1 MLGRLSW
8 VDRAGFP
15 NFAQLC
21 ETIGVMSTT
30 PPQTPPTA
38 SRPTMSYA
46 RARLFLGTSCV
57 GMWVVIAAASLSFGV
72 PERVFSSSTSFT
84 AGFGQLVGVIFAYTA
99 ISGAF
104 DLFGGFLLPKEYG
117 RVTPKLGRFLRHWFR
132 GAALHGVIL
141 VLVGLILLTAARLG
155 GFWLTLTLYLA
166 LSLLLV
172 YGQLTLARAIGGLR
186 RTPNANGVTVLSS
199 PYPHFTGGMV
209 GLGKG
214 RLIVPQMWQKE
225 LSDEAFGVL
234 VKRKMALIENG
245 SRLGGVVLALVWNLT
260 GFLLAYGLA
269 GTLATV
275 AGLVSFSLWSTLW
288 AFLGVL
294 VLPTLSKRG
303 VFAGDALALAG
314 GADEGVL
321 ITAIEQLDRD
331 QDDEYS
337 RAAGVETI
345 FHPVPSAARR
355 VAKLNVPAATWGLWH
370 VARVALYLSW
380 ANLSLLPRAVHCNI
394 GRPEVWVLLP
404 SD

>member
-1 MLGRLSW
+1 MNMTS
-8 VDRAGFP
+8 P
-15 NFAQLC
+15 Q
-21 ETIGVMSTT
+21 
-30 PPQTPPTA
+30 QTPSGA
-38 SRPTMSYA
+38 AQPTMSYA

-57 GMWVVIAAASLSFGV
+57 GMWVVVAALSLAFGL
-72 PERVFSSSTSFT
+72 PEQVFSSSISLT

-117 RVTPKLGRFLRHWFR
+117 RVTPSLGRFLGHWFR

-141 VLVGLILLTAARLG
+141 VGVGFILLSAARLG
-155 GFWLTLTLYLA
+155 GFWLTLILYLA

-172 YGQLTLARAIGGLR
+172 YAQLVLARAIGGLR
-186 RTPNANGVTVLSS
+186 QVSGIDGVTVLSS

-214 RLIVPQMWQKE
+214 QLVVPQVWQKGF
-225 LSDEAFGVL
+225 SDEALGVL
-234 VKRKMALIENG
+234 VKRKTALIENG
-245 SRLGGVVLALVWNLT
+245 SRLGGVVLAMLWNLT
-260 GFLLAYGLA
+260 GFLLAYSLT

-294 VLPTLSKRG
+294 ALPTLSRRG

-314 GADEGVL
+314 GADEEVL
-321 ITAIEQLDRD
+321 IAAIAQLDRN

-345 FHPVPSAARR
+345 FHPIPSAARR
-355 VAKLNVPAATWGLWH
+355 VAKLNVPAATWGPWH
-370 VARVALYLSW
+370 TARVALYLSW
-380 ANLSLLPRAVHCNI
+380 ANLSLLSRAVHCNI